1 MGIDHRHH
9 HRYEDTTPGSREVR
23 GRWCHA
29 DRPRDPRPTLGN
41 CDSDGGTDG
50 GDGDDGDD
58 DNDGDDGNGGN
69 DDGDDGDD
77 SYGDNVE
84 IPRLS
89 LNSDAFEAFP

>member
-23 GRWCHA
+23 GRWCRA
-29 DRPRDPRPTLGN
+29 DRPRDPLPTLGN
-41 CDSDGGTDG
+41 CDGGTDG

-69 DDGDDGDD
+69 DDGDN

-89 LNSDAFEAFP
+89 LNSDAFQAFP